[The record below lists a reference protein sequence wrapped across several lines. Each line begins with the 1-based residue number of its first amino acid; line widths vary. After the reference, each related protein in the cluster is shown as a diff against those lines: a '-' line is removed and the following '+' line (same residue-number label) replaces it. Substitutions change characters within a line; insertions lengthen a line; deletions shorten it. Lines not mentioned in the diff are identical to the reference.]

1 MYPIQGYLGK
11 QLYKCY
17 AERKIG
23 MTSNNPRQN
32 KGVKATCDAP
42 SNCFKKGL
50 VMTIFCHASLQFF
63 WIYEMLFQWVR
74 LCFQAFSC
82 VRLSLYGC
90 AHAFYGCWH
99 KVQVSSAPPT
109 PSSSL
114 ATLTFP
120 VFGSSAK

>member
-32 KGVKATCDAP
+32 KGVKATCDTP
-42 SNCFKKGL
+42 SYRFKKGF
-50 VMTIFCHASLQFF
+50 VMTIFCHAFSQFF
-63 WIYEMLFQWVR
+63 WIYGKLLQWVR
-74 LCFQAFSC
+74 LCFQAS
-82 VRLSLYGC
+82 SC
-90 AHAFYGCWH
+90 AHQILCGCVHASYGCWH
-99 KVQVSSAPPT
+99 RVQVSSAPPT

-120 VFGSSAK
+120 VFGSSAE